1 MNIRLNQLV
10 GSPYDV
16 VTILNYLP
24 RLGIPATIEDYG
36 SVDNDKFELF
46 HITFLNNT
54 INTIDELKTIL
65 INIQNYLIHNVTE
78 HIYVRLTINCKDFTI
93 CIFPCGDIDFTEIER
108 VDL

>member
-16 VTILNYLP
+16 ITILKYLP
-24 RLGIPATIEDYG
+24 TLGIPVTIENYG

-54 INTIDELKTIL
+54 INTITELKTIL
-65 INIQNYLIHNVTE
+65 TNIRKYLIHNITE
-78 HIYVRLTINCKDFTI
+78 HIYVKLTINYKDFTI
-93 CIFPCGDIDFTEIER
+93 CVSPGRDIDFTEIER
-108 VDL
+108 NDL

>member
-16 VTILNYLP
+16 ITILKYLP
-24 RLGIPATIEDYG
+24 TLGIPVTIENYG

-54 INTIDELKTIL
+54 INGTIRSSGGAIYFNDEGYVYDSTFKDNYCYYE
-65 INIQNYLIHNVTE
+65 NI
-78 HIYVRLTINCKDFTI
+78 
-93 CIFPCGDIDFTEIER
+93 
-108 VDL
+108 